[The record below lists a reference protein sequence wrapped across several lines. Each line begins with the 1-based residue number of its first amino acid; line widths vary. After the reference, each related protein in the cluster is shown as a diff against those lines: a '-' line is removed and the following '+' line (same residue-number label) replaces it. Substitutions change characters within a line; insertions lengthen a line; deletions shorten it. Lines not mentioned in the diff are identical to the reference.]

1 MNRDIK
7 IVVVEDEESMRRLI
21 HAYLNKMGFKKV
33 FVARDGNEALEKLK
47 EITADLIISDWD
59 MPGMNGIDLLR
70 KVRMDAQY
78 KKTPFL
84 LLTAHRD
91 QESVMEAMKEG
102 VSNYIV
108 KPFERATLE
117 KKLEEILGQ

>member
-1 MNRDIK
+1 MDKDIK
-7 IVVVEDEESMRRLI
+7 IVMVEDEEPMRKLI
-21 HAYLNKMGFKKV
+21 HTYLNKMGFKKV
-33 FVARDGNEALEKLK
+33 FVARDGGEALEKLK

-70 KVRMDAQY
+70 KVRMDEKY

-91 QESVMEAMKEG
+91 KESVTEAMKEG

-117 KKLEEILGQ
+117 KKLEEMLGK